1 MHGDVFRPP
10 RRMPTLFAVFVGT
23 GVQLL
28 ATTLLFLV
36 VGYTGFI
43 PVARSGSTLTAVM
56 IIFVFM
62 GSLSGYVS
70 ARIHRMF
77 RGTNWLKVR
86 VRGWH
91 VADNMRYLL
100 LR

>member
-28 ATTLLFLV
+28 ATTLVFLV

-56 IIFVFM
+56 VIFVFM
-62 GSLSGYVS
+62 GILSGYVS

-77 RGTNWLKVR
+77 RGTHWLKVR
-86 VRGWH
+86 VIGCH

>member
-28 ATTLLFLV
+28 ATALVFLV
-36 VGYTGFI
+36 VGYAGII
-43 PVARSGSTLTAVM
+43 PVATPGSTLSAVM
-56 IIFVFM
+56 VIYVFM
-62 GSLSGYVS
+62 GILSGYVS

-77 RGTNWLKVR
+77 RGTSWLKVR
-86 VRGWH
+86 VRVWH
-91 VADNMRYLL
+91 IADNMTYLL
-100 LR
+100 LC

>member
-10 RRMPTLFAVFVGT
+10 RVMPTLFAVFVGT

-28 ATTLLFLV
+28 ATMFLFLLFGCL
-36 VGYTGFI
+36 GFI
-43 PVARSGSTLTAVM
+43 PIATSGSALTAGM

-70 ARIHRMF
+70 ARIHRIF
-77 RGTNWLKVR
+77 RGTNWLKVGA
-86 VRGWH
+86 RGWYDDDC
-91 VADNMRYLL
+91 VR
-100 LR
+100 